1 MSSSQPTHLRVVPS
15 GRAPLVAE
23 HATPAAVVETRETRE
38 VREVREPRDAG
49 APEPT
54 LEQLFAEHAR
64 YVGQVALRVLGRDD
78 EVDDI
83 VQEVFLCALRDY
95 KKLRSPLAVRAWLKT
110 ITVRK
115 SFRAL
120 RRRRLRHFFGLY
132 EPGRAL
138 GQGFSPAV
146 AGSFGTAAVAEPV
159 ARGCSPEDLALL
171 SRVYRLLDE
180 LPVSERVAWTL
191 RYVDGEQVDEVAA
204 LCGCSLATAKR
215 RIAAAHAALERMLS
229 DD

>member
-1 MSSSQPTHLRVVPS
+1 MSSSQSSHLRVVS
-15 GRAPLVAE
+15 ARSAPLVAE
-23 HATPAAVVETRETRE
+23 HAPPAPAVVEPREL
-38 VREVREPRDAG
+38 
-49 APEPT
+49 T
-54 LEQLFAEHAR
+54 LEQLFAEHSR

-115 SFRAL
+115 AFRAL
-120 RRRRLRHFFGLY
+120 RRRRLRHFLGLY

-138 GQGFSPAV
+138 GQSLSPSPSF
-146 AGSFGTAAVAEPV
+146 AGTFCPSNIGEPV
-159 ARGCSPEDLALL
+159 ARGCNPEELALL
-171 SRVYRLLDE
+171 ARVYRLLDE
-180 LPVSERVAWTL
+180 LPVSDRIAWTL
-191 RYVDGEQVDEVAA
+191 RHVDGEQVDEVAA

-215 RIAAAHAALERMLS
+215 RIAAAHAALERMLT
-229 DD
+229 DE